1 MRRTKAL
8 PNVDWRKYLSTKNK
22 VLNQY
27 LYNYGD
33 GILLHMLE
41 TLHLALISKRKSKS
55 IVLIEFKNSDIISV
69 IQREDYAIA
78 LHQLL
83 TLCEKLEKYEIC
95 AKIVSAQKQI
105 SSIKVPT
112 PRTTRNRVKLTN

>member
-1 MRRTKAL
+1 MKKRILA
-8 PNVDWRKYLSTKNK
+8 NVEWRKYISVKNK

-27 LYNYGD
+27 LDTYGD
-33 GILLHMLE
+33 EILLNMLE
-41 TLHLALISKRKSKS
+41 LLHLALISKRKSKS

-105 SSIKVPT
+105 SSIKVPV

>member
-1 MRRTKAL
+1 MKKRILA
-8 PNVDWRKYLSTKNK
+8 NVEWRKYISVKNK

-27 LYNYGD
+27 LDTYGD
-33 GILLHMLE
+33 EILLNMLE
-41 TLHLALISKRKSKS
+41 LLHLALISKRKSKS